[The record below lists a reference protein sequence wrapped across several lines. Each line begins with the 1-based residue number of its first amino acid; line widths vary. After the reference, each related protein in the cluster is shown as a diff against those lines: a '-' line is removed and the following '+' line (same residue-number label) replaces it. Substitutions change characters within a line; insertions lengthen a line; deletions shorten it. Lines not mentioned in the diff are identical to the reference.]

1 MMLADRHVTSPVFSS
16 SINFWVFYSVL
27 PSLYIVDLDSG
38 VRFSQT
44 SIADV
49 RVVLMASVTHKP
61 ASLCTMFRSLI
72 TPDCWVFGHHP
83 TDPLVVMGRITLVY
97 NYRVIF
103 EFSIQFFS
111 PRFLHLPM
119 IIVVLLVIFWMY
131 VPDEFLVEDNLQ
143 VFCFFAHWDF

>member
-1 MMLADRHVTSPVFSS
+1 
-16 SINFWVFYSVL
+16 
-27 PSLYIVDLDSG
+27 
-38 VRFSQT
+38 
-44 SIADV
+44 
-49 RVVLMASVTHKP
+49 MASVTHKP

-119 IIVVLLVIFWMY
+119 IIVVLLVIFWMC
-131 VPDEFLVEDNLQ
+131 VPDEFFVEDNRQ
-143 VFCFFAHWDF
+143 VFVSLPIGIFKSTSFTLSILYLTIDSYLPHLFFAEVHSGYFLD